1 MPWVATVT
9 IGLAAALLF
18 GLIARRVG
26 LSPIVGYLVAGVAV
40 GPHTPGFVGDASLAG
55 QIAEV
60 GVILLMFGVG
70 LSFSLKDLF
79 AVRRVALPGALL
91 ASGVTV
97 ALGAG
102 LGRLA
107 GFEPSAALIF
117 GLCFASASTVVIV
130 RGMIELDLLSSAA
143 GRIAVG
149 WSVVEDLIV
158 VVVLVVLPAL
168 AAGGGDGQGADS
180 GSLALAIA
188 GALGRVAVLAFVVFA
203 IGPLIVPRL
212 LALVASAQSRELF
225 TLAVLVLA
233 LGTAFLASEVF
244 GASVALGAF
253 LGGMVVGQSDSSHQA
268 AADALPMRDAFAVL
282 FFVAVGMLFDPR
294 FVLHEPLLVV
304 AALSIVLVAK
314 PAAALAVL
322 LWRGYPLR
330 PSLAVAAGL
339 AQVSEFSFVL
349 AGLALTTDAMP
360 EMGRDIVLSSVL
372 LSITASPIL
381 FRSTGP
387 IERWLAAR
395 GPIARFV
402 ARRSGALSALRI
414 DEAAGLAGHVVL
426 VGHGRVGSV
435 LAEFLRQRSVPFIVI
450 DQDRSRIEELQVT
463 GVNAVYGDA
472 SSPVLLDHAG
482 IARAA
487 LLLVTTP
494 DPVATRLLI
503 EHAHRVN
510 RDLHVVSRVHDA
522 TMRDLLHRFPRT
534 QGVHGE
540 LELAYAM
547 ARLMLQRFG
556 VSAIEAE
563 ASVIDARRGHGGP
576 GLANT
581 RIVEVHVPLG
591 SKVIGRRL
599 SELGFPRGALVVTI
613 ARHGEFVVPNGES
626 TLAPQD
632 SLLVLAD
639 QEAAR
644 AIERIV
650 AVQAEAIDQPAG
662 TA

>member
-18 GLIARRVG
+18 GLIARRIG
-26 LSPIVGYLVAGVAV
+26 LSPIVGYVVAGVAV
-40 GPHTPGFVGDASLAG
+40 GPYTPGFVGDAKLAG

-70 LSFSLKDLF
+70 LSFSLKDLL
-79 AVRRVALPGALL
+79 AVRHVAVPGALL
-91 ASGVTV
+91 ASSVAM
-97 ALGAG
+97 ALGTAV
-102 LGRLA
+102 GRLA

-117 GLCFASASTVVIV
+117 GLCFTSASTVVIV

-149 WSVVEDLIV
+149 WSVVEDLILV
-158 VVVLVVLPAL
+158 VVIVVLPAL
-168 AAGGGDGQGADS
+168 AAGGAGEDS
-180 GSLALAIA
+180 GSLVLAIG
-188 GALGRVAVLAFVVFA
+188 GALGRVAMLAIIVFA
-203 IGPLIVPRL
+203 VGPLVVPRL
-212 LALVASAQSRELF
+212 LALVAHAQSRELF

-233 LGTAFLASEVF
+233 MGMAFLASEVF

-253 LGGMVVGQSDSSHQA
+253 FGGMVVGQSDSSHQA
-268 AADALPMRDAFAVL
+268 AADALPLRDAFAVL
-282 FFVAVGMLFDPR
+282 FFVAVGMLFDPL
-294 FVLHEPLLVV
+294 FVLQEPLLVV
-304 AALSIVLVAK
+304 AALGVVLIAK

-322 LWRGYPLR
+322 LWRGYSLR
-330 PSLAVAAGL
+330 PSLAVSAGL
-339 AQVSEFSFVL
+339 AQVSEFAFVL
-349 AGLALTTDAMP
+349 AGLALTTEAMP

-372 LSITASPIL
+372 LSITASPVL
-381 FRSTGP
+381 FRVTGP

-395 GPIARFV
+395 GPVARFV
-402 ARRSGALSALRI
+402 ARRSGALSALRL

-435 LAEFLRQRSVPFIVI
+435 LAGFLRQRAVPFIVI
-450 DQDRSRIEELQVT
+450 DQDRARIEELQVT

-494 DPVATRLLI
+494 DPVATRLLV

-510 RDLHVVSRVHDA
+510 PDLHVVSRVHDA
-522 TMRDLLHRFPRT
+522 ATRDLLHRFPRT

-547 ARLMLQRFG
+547 ARLLLQRFG

-563 ASVIDARRGHGGP
+563 ASVIDARRGHGAP

-581 RIVEVHVPLG
+581 RIVEVHVPAG

-599 SELGFPRGALVVTI
+599 SELGLPRGALVVTI

-626 TLAPQD
+626 TLAEQD

-639 QEAAR
+639 HEAAR
-644 AIERIV
+644 SIERIV
-650 AVQAEAIDQPAG
+650 GETVEAADQPAG
-662 TA
+662 TT

>member
-18 GLIARRVG
+18 GLVARRVG
-26 LSPIVGYLVAGVAV
+26 LSPIVGYVVAGVAV
-40 GPHTPGFVGDASLAG
+40 GPHTPGFVGDSALAG

-70 LSFSLKDLF
+70 LTFSLKDLL
-79 AVRRVALPGALL
+79 AVRRVALPGALV
-91 ASGVTV
+91 ASSV
-97 ALGAG
+97 AIACGTAV
-102 LGRLA
+102 GRLA

-117 GLCFASASTVVIV
+117 GLCFTSASTVVIV
-130 RGMIELDLLSSAA
+130 RGMIELDLLSTAA

-149 WSVVEDLIV
+149 WSVVEDLILV
-158 VVVLVVLPAL
+158 VVIVVLPAL
-168 AAGGGDGQGADS
+168 AAGGAGEDA

-188 GALGRVAVLAFVVFA
+188 GALGRVAILAFIVFA
-203 IGPLIVPRL
+203 VGPLVVPRL
-212 LALVASAQSRELF
+212 LALVARAQSRELF
-225 TLAVLVLA
+225 TLAILVLA
-233 LGTAFLASEVF
+233 MGTAFLASEGF

-268 AADALPMRDAFAVL
+268 AADALPLRDAFAVL
-282 FFVAVGMLFDPR
+282 FFLAVGMLFDPR
-294 FVLHEPLLVV
+294 FVLQEPLLVV
-304 AALSIVLVAK
+304 AALGVVLVAK
-314 PAAALAVL
+314 PVAALAVL

-339 AQVSEFSFVL
+339 AQVSEFAFVL
-349 AGLALTTDAMP
+349 AGLALATDAMP

-372 LSITASPIL
+372 LSITASPVL
-381 FRSTGP
+381 FRGVGP
-387 IERWLAAR
+387 IERWLAKR
-395 GPIARFV
+395 GPIARLV
-402 ARRSGALSALRI
+402 ARRTGALSVLPG
-414 DEAAGLAGHVVL
+414 DEADRLDGHVVL

-435 LAEFLRQRSVPFIVI
+435 LAGFLRQRGVPFIVI
-450 DQDRSRIEELQVT
+450 DQDRVCIEQLRAS
-463 GVNAVYGDA
+463 GVDAVFGDA

-510 RDLHVVSRVHDA
+510 PKLHVVGRVHDVG
-522 TMRDLLHRFPRT
+522 MRDLLHRFPRT

-547 ARLMLQRFG
+547 ARLLLQRFG

-581 RIVEVHVPLG
+581 RIVEVHVPAG
-591 SKVIGRRL
+591 SKVVGQRL
-599 SELGFPRGALVVTI
+599 SALGFPRGALVVTI
-613 ARHGEFVVPNGES
+613 ARNGEFVVPNGES
-626 TLAPQD
+626 TLAAQD

-650 AVQAEAIDQPAG
+650 GDAADVVGQPAG

>member
-9 IGLAAALLF
+9 IGLSAALLF

-26 LSPIVGYLVAGVAV
+26 LSPIVGYVIAGVAV
-40 GPHTPGFVGDASLAG
+40 GPHTPGFVGNSALAG

-70 LSFSLKDLF
+70 LTFSLKDLL
-79 AVRRVALPGALL
+79 AVRRVAVPGALV
-91 ASGVTV
+91 ASAV
-97 ALGAG
+97 AMACGTAVG
-102 LGRLA
+102 HLA
-107 GFEPSAALIF
+107 GFEPSAAVVF
-117 GLCFASASTVVIV
+117 GLCFTSASTVVIV

-149 WSVVEDLIV
+149 WSVVEDLILV
-158 VVVLVVLPAL
+158 VVIVVLPAL
-168 AAGGGDGQGADS
+168 AADGAGEGA

-188 GALGRVAVLAFVVFA
+188 GALGRVAVLAFIVFA
-203 IGPLIVPRL
+203 VGPLIVPRL
-212 LALVASAQSRELF
+212 LALVAHSQSRELF

-233 LGTAFLASEVF
+233 MGTAFLASEGF

-268 AADALPMRDAFAVL
+268 AADALPLRDAFAVL

-294 FVLHEPLLVV
+294 FVLQQPVLVV
-304 AALSIVLVAK
+304 AALGVVLIAK
-314 PAAALAVL
+314 PVAALAVL

-339 AQVSEFSFVL
+339 AQVSEFAFVL
-349 AGLALTTDAMP
+349 AGLALTTEAMP
-360 EMGRDIVLSSVL
+360 EMGRDIVLSTVL
-372 LSITASPIL
+372 LSITASPLL
-381 FRSTGP
+381 FRATAP
-387 IERWLAAR
+387 IERWLGAR
-395 GPIARFV
+395 GPIARLV
-402 ARRSGALSALRI
+402 ARRGGSHSVLPG
-414 DEAAGLAGHVVL
+414 DDAGLTGHVVL

-435 LAEFLRQRSVPFIVI
+435 LAGFLRQRDVPFIVI
-450 DQDRSRIEELQVT
+450 DQDRACIDALRT
-463 GVNAVYGDA
+463 GSVQAVFGDA

-494 DPVATRLLI
+494 DPVATRLMV

-510 RDLHVVSRVHDA
+510 PKLHVVSRVHDA
-522 TMRDLLHRFPRT
+522 ATRDLLHRFPRT
-534 QGVHGE
+534 KGVHGE

-556 VSAIEAE
+556 ISAIEAE

-581 RIVEVHVPLG
+581 RIVEVHVPAG
-591 SKVIGRRL
+591 SKAVGRRL
-599 SELGFPRGALVVTI
+599 SELGLPRGALIVTI
-613 ARHGEFVVPNGES
+613 ARHGEFVVPNGQS
-626 TLAPQD
+626 TLEVED

-639 QEAAR
+639 QESAR

-650 AVQAEAIDQPAG
+650 GETTEAADQSAATP
-662 TA
+662 